1 MLRNELLKQLSK
13 KMVAEPDNYMASFRK
28 NLLTYIEEKEIRLSD
43 IAEEAG
49 LSVETLKTLV
59 YGNAADC
66 KLSTAV
72 SIARALQISID
83 ELVGAGTISQP
94 MRESIYL
101 VRNMPENFVHFFR
114 WCIRYHE
121 RNLKEISPKEKAINI
136 MHAECMHD
144 GNLRMTNN
152 FEIEDISNMPSDK
165 RYKIFMGIRVP
176 CDHYMPFFREGDIMY
191 IARDRR
197 PLQSENVVV
206 VNDGYIRLVKW
217 REEKDENGEKKV
229 AYYSLN
235 KNAFLAYKES
245 VDDVIGYIVDIRH
258 VEVKE

>member
-13 KMVAEPDNYMASFRK
+13 KMVAEPDNYMVSFRK

-43 IAEEAG
+43 IAEASG
-49 LSVETLKTLV
+49 LSIETLKTLV
-59 YGNAADC
+59 YGSAGDC

-72 SIARALQISID
+72 ALARALQISVD
-83 ELVGAGTISQP
+83 ELVGSGTISQP
-94 MRESIYL
+94 MRESIYT

-114 WCIRYHE
+114 WCIKYHE
-121 RNLKEISPKEKAINI
+121 KCLNDIHPKKRAINI
-136 MHAECMHD
+136 MYAECMHD
-144 GNLRMTNN
+144 GNLMMTNN
-152 FEIEDISNMPSDK
+152 FEIEDISDMPDSK

-176 CDHYMPFFREGDIMY
+176 CEHYMPFFREGDIMY

-206 VNDGYIRLVKW
+206 VNDGFIRLVKW
-217 REEKDENGEKKV
+217 REEKDKNGEKKV

-235 KNAFLAYKES
+235 KNAFLAYKEE
-245 VDDVIGYIVDIRH
+245 VDDVIGYIVDIKRA
-258 VEVKE
+258 EVTD